1 MALYRITG
9 PDGSVYQ
16 IEGPENATQQ
26 QLVNAVLQQQR
37 AERRAKVEEDYRAAF
52 APAPVAEEEAETSF
66 VGGIGELLK
75 GIPYGAVNLLEQ
87 AGIGAASAL
96 SDENEKVVRD
106 KLEEI
111 AGIAKKPFEAAP
123 EYRESVLRKL
133 GEAGGSFIPI
143 AAAIPFGPIGLGIGA
158 GLGVSAGVGEA
169 RVRAEQEGATEGER
183 AAATALGIIP
193 GAMEIFAPIRIFKRL
208 DSEVINS
215 GVDYVKRALAAGG
228 EEAAQEAASGFA
240 QNLIAKGVY
249 KPEQELIEGLGE
261 QAAYGGAVGGIA
273 QGLLD
278 LAIGRRGARTV
289 GGEETPPTTTPTAPQ
304 PTGMAPRGPTEA
316 APQGELFPME
326 KVEAEDTVAGM
337 QGPQPQEPIQQAPE
351 VPARDTQT
359 RDMIDELETKQLQGM
374 EQEQAIGAEN
384 EAEVARVGK
393 QALGREEELLARQ
406 KAQFESDLAETNARL
421 QTTREKT
428 TEDQRLSLLLPI
440 IETNESGVY
449 RKFMRTLREAGFTD
463 PTPTERERNLIQRSY
478 DVRNAIVSEPT
489 PTEQGPLSEL
499 EEQIPE
505 KTTTREPQQLGIPGV
520 GKRLAP
526 EAEPEPEAPAAEF
539 PTVLTPEVLDQT
551 GLPKSSG
558 FYKQLVNKDMA
569 DPEQQPV
576 VASVLQ
582 NVRQNPRIADSTKQ
596 AIERIAM
603 NAFGGMASQQEM
615 FGPRGGVL
623 GGTTRARPKPTQP
636 TGTGTGTEG
645 GADTGEPGVQPTGE
659 PTTPTSAGVG
669 GTEKPARRT
678 KAGKVDESGAL
689 DEKQKTDDEL
699 AGEGAAKRDT
709 GTGEG
714 VSKGTGE
721 GTGKKPTEPRAK
733 TTAAKEPK
741 EPTADK
747 TDKTVKKET
756 KEKKEVKKETPP
768 TTGKIG
774 DLVKPTLTEAQ
785 TDAVGNYI
793 LAAKGNSDKALNFLA
808 ADIYFGS
815 ADFYNRRTGTYKKI
829 RFGKDSELYP
839 GTGGKNGKE
848 FYDALT
854 ETGKTEVMNRVAQ
867 FNALEIAGSSFME
880 RQEAKETG
888 VEEEAEPVY
897 LGKKR
902 TVYETKDK
910 GKKKEGEKTSFV
922 FGEGTASN
930 LKEPSWTKEEIDAFW
945 AARDK
950 ELGIVTK
957 RTQPATDEELGVV
970 TRRTQ
975 RTKEMDYY
983 SDLLTAKKYLDAARV
998 LSSMLHPGAREAI
1011 GEGDLVKALGV
1022 LGEKLPGVLG
1032 TLSNKIAGSIG
1043 KTKIKIV
1050 RGLKDDSGKPVSGY
1064 YDPETDTISL
1074 DAVTG
1079 MSSHVLLHEAAHSA
1093 TSHVLDNKSHP
1104 VTRQLQALFESV
1116 KDRLD
1121 TAYGATS
1128 LDEFVAETMSN
1139 IEFRD
1144 KLNSLTLRGE
1154 RITAWQ
1160 KFSNVISNFLRRLVG
1175 MDARPLDTA
1184 KDQATILIE
1193 SILSPSPETRNAGA
1207 LYAAVA
1213 SGNQEQVLNGLGR
1226 IAARRGELTEKTY
1239 NTISKWFEGSAAT
1252 KFKDLMRQTLP
1263 LHALV
1268 EVSSESLPI
1277 AKKVEITLRE
1287 MNGSANAVQ
1296 TRIEATEKQ
1305 VSAWAQKNPN
1315 LVPTLNDLASDA
1327 TIARV
1332 DPAKPRKEYEGKTD
1346 DSGNKLDADWDKLNK
1361 EYQKLKPEGQAVY
1374 RTMRDV
1380 YQSLFDRVGK
1390 VITARLEEELGNS
1403 QAAKKVKADI
1413 WKRLFE
1419 EKGRIDPYF
1428 PLTRQGDYW
1437 LTYNAID
1444 PRTGKPDIFVEAF
1457 ESPRERREFVA
1468 MLNENK
1474 AKNKVSDIGEWN
1486 DLGKVRFTQAP
1497 STSFVNS
1504 VLQIMD
1510 TNGVADNVKQE
1521 VMTLTLNL
1529 LPESSFAQAF
1539 RQRKDR
1545 LGFNRD
1551 ALSVFKTRA
1560 LSIARQI
1567 NTMEYGAKFGK
1578 ISTELKN
1585 VFEDKKSTQEQ
1596 REYASE
1602 LQKRVDFIVSPNV
1615 PQWSKLAKSFGFN
1628 MTLGWNVSSA
1638 LVNLSQVPLVV
1649 MPYLGGKYGYGKSAA
1664 AVTYAY
1670 RTFFGSGLKR
1680 TAESALSGTEYMKG
1694 AKDKIE
1700 LPATFSISNYDFDR
1714 KDLPKHIKEL
1724 KALVERG
1731 NEWGFFNRSLAYD
1744 ILDVTGKDNPNFINM
1759 TSGFIFHQ
1767 AERLNR
1773 EATLVAAYK
1782 LELDRLRKDKKTLS
1796 EADYK
1801 TAAELAIETVD
1812 MTNGGTSMSTSPRIA
1827 QGPLSSVIF
1836 MYKNYGIAMYYLMG
1850 KMVNEAFLKA
1860 KPDGMSDKDW
1870 KAQKFAAKKQLAGL
1884 YGSSAMMAGVQGIP
1898 LFGVLAM
1905 VYNLFLA
1912 DDDEP
1917 KFEEMARMWMG
1928 EFYFNGPLNAMLGVD
1943 VASRI
1948 GLSDLLFRDG
1958 VVRDQDSAILSAIEM
1973 LGGPV
1978 FGVAS
1983 RVERGI
1989 GLIGEGYTQRG
2000 IEQMLPSAIGN
2011 VLKGERFASE
2021 GMLTLRGDPI
2031 TEDTGTLSEVG
2042 QFFGFAPAGYIRQLE
2057 ENAARK
2063 RVDKSVSE
2071 ERTKLLKKY
2080 YIAMRMGDSAEASD
2094 ILDKMVKFGERH
2106 PGVAI
2111 TGETILDS
2119 MNQHMKTTVL
2129 MHNGVT
2135 LNQKLVSELM
2145 EYNFTEPFDLGEE

>member
-1 MALYRITG
+1 
-9 PDGSVYQ
+9 
-16 IEGPENATQQ
+16 
-26 QLVNAVLQQQR
+26 
-37 AERRAKVEEDYRAAF
+37 
-52 APAPVAEEEAETSF
+52 
-66 VGGIGELLK
+66 
-75 GIPYGAVNLLEQ
+75 
-87 AGIGAASAL
+87 
-96 SDENEKVVRD
+96 
-106 KLEEI
+106 
-111 AGIAKKPFEAAP
+111 
-123 EYRESVLRKL
+123 
-133 GEAGGSFIPI
+133 
-143 AAAIPFGPIGLGIGA
+143 
-158 GLGVSAGVGEA
+158 
-169 RVRAEQEGATEGER
+169 
-183 AAATALGIIP
+183 
-193 GAMEIFAPIRIFKRL
+193 
-208 DSEVINS
+208 
-215 GVDYVKRALAAGG
+215 
-228 EEAAQEAASGFA
+228 
-240 QNLIAKGVY
+240 
-249 KPEQELIEGLGE
+249 
-261 QAAYGGAVGGIA
+261 
-273 QGLLD
+273 
-278 LAIGRRGARTV
+278 
-289 GGEETPPTTTPTAPQ
+289 
-304 PTGMAPRGPTEA
+304 
-316 APQGELFPME
+316 
-326 KVEAEDTVAGM
+326 
-337 QGPQPQEPIQQAPE
+337 
-351 VPARDTQT
+351 
-359 RDMIDELETKQLQGM
+359 
-374 EQEQAIGAEN
+374 
-384 EAEVARVGK
+384 
-393 QALGREEELLARQ
+393 
-406 KAQFESDLAETNARL
+406 
-421 QTTREKT
+421 
-428 TEDQRLSLLLPI
+428 
-440 IETNESGVY
+440 
-449 RKFMRTLREAGFTD
+449 
-463 PTPTERERNLIQRSY
+463 
-478 DVRNAIVSEPT
+478 
-489 PTEQGPLSEL
+489 
-499 EEQIPE
+499 
-505 KTTTREPQQLGIPGV
+505 
-520 GKRLAP
+520 
-526 EAEPEPEAPAAEF
+526 
-539 PTVLTPEVLDQT
+539 
-551 GLPKSSG
+551 
-558 FYKQLVNKDMA
+558 
-569 DPEQQPV
+569 
-576 VASVLQ
+576 
-582 NVRQNPRIADSTKQ
+582 
-596 AIERIAM
+596 
-603 NAFGGMASQQEM
+603 
-615 FGPRGGVL
+615 
-623 GGTTRARPKPTQP
+623 
-636 TGTGTGTEG
+636 
-645 GADTGEPGVQPTGE
+645 
-659 PTTPTSAGVG
+659 
-669 GTEKPARRT
+669 
-678 KAGKVDESGAL
+678 
-689 DEKQKTDDEL
+689 
-699 AGEGAAKRDT
+699 
-709 GTGEG
+709 
-714 VSKGTGE
+714 
-721 GTGKKPTEPRAK
+721 
-733 TTAAKEPK
+733 
-741 EPTADK
+741 
-747 TDKTVKKET
+747 
-756 KEKKEVKKETPP
+756 
-768 TTGKIG
+768 
-774 DLVKPTLTEAQ
+774 
-785 TDAVGNYI
+785 
-793 LAAKGNSDKALNFLA
+793 
-808 ADIYFGS
+808 
-815 ADFYNRRTGTYKKI
+815 
-829 RFGKDSELYP
+829 
-839 GTGGKNGKE
+839 
-848 FYDALT
+848 
-854 ETGKTEVMNRVAQ
+854 
-867 FNALEIAGSSFME
+867 
-880 RQEAKETG
+880 
-888 VEEEAEPVY
+888 
-897 LGKKR
+897 
-902 TVYETKDK
+902 
-910 GKKKEGEKTSFV
+910 
-922 FGEGTASN
+922 
-930 LKEPSWTKEEIDAFW
+930 
-945 AARDK
+945 
-950 ELGIVTK
+950 
-957 RTQPATDEELGVV
+957 
-970 TRRTQ
+970 
-975 RTKEMDYY
+975 
-983 SDLLTAKKYLDAARV
+983 
-998 LSSMLHPGAREAI
+998 
-1011 GEGDLVKALGV
+1011 
-1022 LGEKLPGVLG
+1022 
-1032 TLSNKIAGSIG
+1032 
-1043 KTKIKIV
+1043 
-1050 RGLKDDSGKPVSGY
+1050 
-1064 YDPETDTISL
+1064 
-1074 DAVTG
+1074 
-1079 MSSHVLLHEAAHSA
+1079 
-1093 TSHVLDNKSHP
+1093 
-1104 VTRQLQALFESV
+1104 
-1116 KDRLD
+1116 
-1121 TAYGATS
+1121 
-1128 LDEFVAETMSN
+1128 
-1139 IEFRD
+1139 
-1144 KLNSLTLRGE
+1144 
-1154 RITAWQ
+1154 
-1160 KFSNVISNFLRRLVG
+1160 
-1175 MDARPLDTA
+1175 
-1184 KDQATILIE
+1184 
-1193 SILSPSPETRNAGA
+1193 
-1207 LYAAVA
+1207 
-1213 SGNQEQVLNGLGR
+1213 
-1226 IAARRGELTEKTY
+1226 
-1239 NTISKWFEGSAAT
+1239 
-1252 KFKDLMRQTLP
+1252 
-1263 LHALV
+1263 
-1268 EVSSESLPI
+1268 
-1277 AKKVEITLRE
+1277 

-1615 PQWSKLAKSFGFN
+1615 PQWSKLAKSFGFG

-1744 ILDVTGKDNPNFINM
+1744 ILDVTGKDNPSFINM
-1759 TSGFIFHQ
+1759 TSGFVFHQ

-1884 YGSSAMMAGVQGIP
+1884 YASSAMMAGAQGVP

-1928 EFYFNGPLNAMLGVD
+1928 EFYFNGPLNAALGVD

-1983 RVERGI
+1983 RIERGI
-1989 GLIGEGYTQRG
+1989 SLFNEGYTQRG
-2000 IEQMLPSAIGN
+2000 IEQMLPSALGN
-2011 VLKGERFASE
+2011 LSKGQRFATE

-2145 EYNFTEPFDLGEE
+2145 EYNFTEPFDYGEE